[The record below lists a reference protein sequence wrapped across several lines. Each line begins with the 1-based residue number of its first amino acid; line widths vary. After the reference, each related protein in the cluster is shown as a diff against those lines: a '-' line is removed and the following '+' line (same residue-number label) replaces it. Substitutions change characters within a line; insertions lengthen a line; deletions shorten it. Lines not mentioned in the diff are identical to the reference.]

1 MPRLRR
7 SPART
12 PDIDELIPPK
22 RVLPSYTYK
31 GDFRKAGGRFLQ
43 AAVDAG
49 LEPHHRLLDLGC
61 GVGRLAVALSQ
72 YLDDRGRYVGL
83 DTDRKAIKLCDEWIG
98 SKLPHFTFVWADVFN
113 TAYNRGAE
121 AKAARYR
128 FPLDDD
134 AFDFVFSNSLFTH
147 LVPDDARNYFREIGR
162 VLKPGGRTLNTIFLL
177 NQESLTLVEGG
188 ESPAGRAPSVRRLGV
203 GQAARAAG
211 GLDRLRRGVRP
222 RGSRRGR
229 AWDRAG
235 ALWILVGTAGAGP
248 RVGPEGH
255 HRRPEAQ
262 RCGRS
267 RTTRQP
273 APGASVTLRTFAR
286 SGRESGALSCARSR
300 IALSTTRISY

>member
-22 RVLPSYTYK
+22 RVLPSYTHK

-49 LEPHHRLLDLGC
+49 LQPHHRLLDLGC

-72 YLDDRGRYVGL
+72 YLDGRGRYVGL

-98 SKLPHFTFVWADVFN
+98 SKLPHYTFVWADVFN

-121 AKAARYR
+121 AKGAQYR

-134 AFDFVFSNSLFTH
+134 TFDFVFSNSLFTH

-177 NQESLTLVEGG
+177 NEESLPLVEGG
-188 ESPAGRAPSVRRLGV
+188 ESRQGVLHQFGDLALVKRPDRPEAWIALDEEFVREAHDDAGLGIEEVRYGSWSGREAPAHGLGRKDIIVAQKLGV
-203 GQAARAAG
+203 ADAPG
-211 GLDRLRRGVRP
+211 P
-222 RGSRRGR
+222 RGS
-229 AWDRAG
+229 
-235 ALWILVGTAGAGP
+235 LL
-248 RVGPEGH
+248 
-255 HRRPEAQ
+255 
-262 RCGRS
+262 
-267 RTTRQP
+267 P
-273 APGASVTLRTFAR
+273 APA
-286 SGRESGALSCARSR
+286 
-300 IALSTTRISY
+300 